1 MDTKPQGNGPV
12 AKSILV
18 YACAF
23 AVAGAT
29 PFVLLP
35 LLTKQLSPLQFGEVT
50 SFLMLAAMIGN
61 IAGLSSHGLVAVRY
75 FKTGA
80 REYSGIV
87 SSAVLAVLAA
97 HVLVAFVVALLFPQL
112 RRVFELPL
120 GLMLFAVLTASFLSL
135 NLIFLAI
142 FQSSGQPVRYLTA
155 RLVQGF
161 IEIVLCVGLIYFLSM
176 GSGSRIYSYA
186 LALAASAGVG
196 IVYGLRKGYLG
207 RQASRDH
214 AKVLLAFGV
223 PMLPH
228 IAAGTAITYL
238 DRLMVS
244 TLLGVESLG
253 IYMVAM
259 QIGMVMVAIIEPLNK
274 ALAPWLF
281 EQLAKDDAAVR
292 ISVVRKTYR
301 FYASLAMAGTVIAV
315 LAQVF
320 FDILIGPRYAA
331 AKTLIPW
338 MVAGFVLQGM
348 YYTVV
353 NYLFYA
359 ERTGRLSIMSSFT
372 AALGCALSYT
382 LVSTLG
388 LVGAGVS
395 FALNNAILFG
405 LVWLAAAKAVA
416 MPWRLRSSPT

>member
-1 MDTKPQGNGPV
+1 MDKPPNSGPV

-29 PFVLLP
+29 PFLLLP
-35 LLTKQLSPLQFGEVT
+35 LLTKHLSPLQFGEVT

-61 IAGLSSHGLVAVRY
+61 IAGLSSHALVAVRY
-75 FKTGA
+75 FKAGA
-80 REYSGIV
+80 RDFGGIV

-97 HVLVAFVVALLFPQL
+97 HVVVAILVAMLFPQL
-112 RRVFELPL
+112 RQVFELPL
-120 GLMLFAVLTASFLSL
+120 GLMLFAVLTASFLSI

-161 IEIVLCVGLIYFLSM
+161 IEITFCVGLLYYLSM

-196 IVYGLRKGYLG
+196 IVYGIRKGYLG
-207 RQASRDH
+207 ARASRAH
-214 AKVLLAFGV
+214 AKALFAFGV

-228 IAAGTAITYL
+228 IVAGTAITYL

-253 IYMVAM
+253 VYMVAM

-281 EQLAKDDAAVR
+281 EQLGKDDAAVR

-301 FYASLAMAGTVIAV
+301 FYASLALAGIVIAV

-320 FDILIGPRYAA
+320 FDLLIGPRYAA
-331 AKTLIPW
+331 AKMLIPW

-382 LVSTLG
+382 LISTLG

-395 FALNNAILFG
+395 FALNNAVLFG
-405 LVWLAAAKAVA
+405 LVWLAASKAVE
-416 MPWRLRSSPT
+416 MPWRLRRSPS